1 MAAKPILLENWM
13 LHRSDAG
20 LRCVGAIRNHQ
31 KFPDGSFVRTSVVV
45 ARFPGGIL
53 TENGSSYNLGSKH
66 PQNGAQSHALYLSL
80 PNAHAMAAPRGQ
92 APFPAGSPLTSN

>member
-1 MAAKPILLENWM
+1 MAAKPLLLENWM

-80 PNAHAMAAPRGQ
+80 PNADAMAAPRGQ